1 MFFKRHLLSFSQKP
15 GGPGPP
21 YCPSCPTP
29 LPKSKQHTSI
39 EIKFVKKRDPMERA
53 RSYTTQQCR
62 SIQLYAAA
70 EIQMNLDFS
79 QSFNWV
85 RKRAVFNAL
94 KVSRIFQCK
103 KTLTEWSF
111 LESRAEY
118 LKDLNYF
125 AFSNTQ
131 SKYKMKWTKIL
142 QRLQR
147 KRSQHNYSASCRFN
161 SLLFFS

>member
-1 MFFKRHLLSFSQKP
+1 
-15 GGPGPP
+15 
-21 YCPSCPTP
+21 
-29 LPKSKQHTSI
+29 
-39 EIKFVKKRDPMERA
+39 MERA

-70 EIQMNLDFS
+70 GIQMNLDFS
-79 QSFNWV
+79 QCFNWV

-142 QRLQR
+142 QRLQG

-161 SLLFFS
+161 SLLFFSSILVKSWQPLKEAFSPIQSKRSWSIFYPFMRLA